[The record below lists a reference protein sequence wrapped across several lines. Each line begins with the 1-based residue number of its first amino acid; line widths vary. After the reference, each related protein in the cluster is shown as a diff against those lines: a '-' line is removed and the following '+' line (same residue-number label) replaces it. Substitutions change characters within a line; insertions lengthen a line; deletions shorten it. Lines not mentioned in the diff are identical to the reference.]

1 MIRKS
6 KFDPGIMCYEAGLD
20 APQSLR
26 DTLDE
31 RGPGFAL
38 FGEDVATPMIG
49 IDAAAGLSRAQM
61 IAVEAHEVGH
71 ILTGS
76 EDEETAELFAI
87 ALLRASG
94 YHTSAQL
101 LLDRAIQVLIGKTV
115 PTLQTQFCRNR
126 YGSAKLK

>member
-31 RGPGFAL
+31 RGLGFAL
-38 FGEDVATPMIG
+38 FGEDVATPMIV

-87 ALLRASG
+87 AFG

-101 LLDRAIQVLIGKTV
+101 LLDRGIVTGECKAMG
-115 PTLQTQFCRNR
+115 
-126 YGSAKLK
+126 LKV

>member
-26 DTLDE
+26 DTL
-31 RGPGFAL
+31 
-38 FGEDVATPMIG
+38 
-49 IDAAAGLSRAQM
+49 
-61 IAVEAHEVGH
+61 AVEAHEVGH

-101 LLDRAIQVLIGKTV
+101 LLDRGIVTGECKAMG
-115 PTLQTQFCRNR
+115 
-126 YGSAKLK
+126 LKV

>member
-38 FGEDVATPMIG
+38 FGEDVATPMIV
-49 IDAAAGLSRAQM
+49 ID
-61 IAVEAHEVGH
+61 
-71 ILTGS
+71 
-76 EDEETAELFAI
+76 
-87 ALLRASG
+87 ASG

-101 LLDRAIQVLIGKTV
+101 LLDRGIVTGECKAMG
-115 PTLQTQFCRNR
+115 
-126 YGSAKLK
+126 LKV

>member
-6 KFDPGIMCYEAGLD
+6 RFDNSIMCYEAGDD
-20 APQSLR
+20 APQRLR
-26 DTLDE
+26 DTLRD
-31 RGPGFAL
+31 RGLGFAL
-38 FGEDVATPMIG
+38 FGEDVATPMIV
-49 IDAAAGLSRAQM
+49 IDAAAGLSDEQM

-101 LLDRAIQVLIGKTV
+101 LLDRGIVTGECKAMG
-115 PTLQTQFCRNR
+115 
-126 YGSAKLK
+126 LKV